1 MRDAVRLSEDLAIEQ
16 TMFED
21 KLKTT
26 DWEATNEAIEEQI
39 ARESYIQWCRDNRN
53 TQNIHQHPQI
63 ISPSHQQQT
72 KQTVYNLKSNATI
85 TSSAKECNSLIAAT
99 SHKAQQRPSMVGGSS
114 TNDLFMDTD
123 QSELSDEAGSSK
135 YYNYKNPLHYPQRK
149 RRSNRRTITSTNEAV
164 NVHHLA
170 EETGTFALPTK
181 KRKDDAGTSNISAQ
195 NDSSS
200 STSTPPNSDFYHSL
214 LASSYSDSLNGLYH
228 LCFDSSDIK

>member
-72 KQTVYNLKSNATI
+72 KQTVYSLKSNATI
-85 TSSAKECNSLIAAT
+85 TSSAKECNNLIAAP
-99 SHKAQQRPSMVGGSS
+99 SHKSQQRASMSGGSS
-114 TNDLFMDTD
+114 TNDLFMEHFDTD
-123 QSELSDEAGSSK
+123 QNELSDEAGSSK
-135 YYNYKNPLHYPQRK
+135 YYNYKNALHYPQRK
-149 RRSNRRTITSTNEAV
+149 RRSNRRTITSTNETV
-164 NVHHLA
+164 NVYHHA
-170 EETGTFALPTK
+170 EESGAFSLASK
-181 KRKDDAGTSNISAQ
+181 KRKDDAGTSSLSAP
-195 NDSSS
+195 NDSNSA
-200 STSTPPNSDFYHSL
+200 TSTPPNSDFYHSL
-214 LASSYSDSLNGLYH
+214 LASSYSDSLNGLY
-228 LCFDSSDIK
+228 LFLFGS